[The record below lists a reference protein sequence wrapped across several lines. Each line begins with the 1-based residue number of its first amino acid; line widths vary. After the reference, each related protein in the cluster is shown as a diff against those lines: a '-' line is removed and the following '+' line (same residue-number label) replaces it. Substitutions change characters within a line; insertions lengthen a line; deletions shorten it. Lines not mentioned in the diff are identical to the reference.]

1 MWGAIRKLSSFYISY
16 LLKNELGNENSNSS
30 ILDCCSLF
38 CSQVLRSQFPQFKL
52 GNSNMQDTN
61 GQSESLQ
68 NDKLSLKIVSNN
80 NPYLSADIQQ
90 KLLQPRR
97 LTSYF
102 MVLIDSGSITYNLD
116 LQNITLTDGHL
127 LFAMPNQVFIPPPK
141 TANLKYF
148 KVLFDENT
156 LTLLPQHFP
165 FLVNPFNSQTI
176 IFDNAS
182 RERVRK
188 VFEILNQIL
197 HIDKHP
203 TDTEIILAYLN
214 LLLAELNSAYF
225 KNKEPN
231 TILNTNLSK
240 FIEFKLVVETHL
252 AEQPSVNVI
261 AEKLALTTNSL
272 YRIVKEYSGVSPKDF
287 FTNRLMIE
295 AQRKLNYS
303 TLSVKEL
310 AYELGFN
317 DPDYFSRLFK
327 KCTGKSI
334 SEFLKSQQDS
344 SR

>member
-1 MWGAIRKLSSFYISY
+1 MQDRNEKFES
-16 LLKNELGNENSNSS
+16 LKNDRLSVS
-30 ILDCCSLF
+30 I
-38 CSQVLRSQFPQFKL
+38 
-52 GNSNMQDTN
+52 N
-61 GQSESLQ
+61 
-68 NDKLSLKIVSNN
+68 SNN
-80 NPYLSADIQQ
+80 NPYPSADIQQ

-102 MVLIDSGSITYNLD
+102 IVLIESGSITYNLD
-116 LQNITLTDGHL
+116 LQDITLTDGHL
-127 LFAMPNQVFIPPPK
+127 LFAMPNQIFTPPAK
-141 TANLKYF
+141 TTDLKYF

-156 LTLLPQHFP
+156 LALLPQQFP
-165 FLVNPFNSQTI
+165 FLVNPLNSQAI
-176 IFDNAS
+176 VFDNAT

-197 HIDKHP
+197 YIDKHQP
-203 TDTEIILAYLN
+203 DTEIILAYLN
-214 LLLAELNSAYF
+214 SLLAEINSAYF
-225 KNKEPN
+225 KNKEPIN
-231 TILNTNLSK
+231 SLNANLSK

-252 AEQPSVNVI
+252 TEQPSVNTI

-295 AQRKLNYS
+295 AQRKLHYS

-327 KCTGKSI
+327 KCTGKSV
-334 SEFLKSQQDS
+334 SEFLEAQQDS